1 MSSRDDALKR
11 VPLFA
16 DLTTRQLR
24 GLGRK
29 LRERQFKPGT
39 AIVREGEMSGIG
51 FFIIAS
57 GQARVSEG
65 GRDIGSLEPGDHFG
79 ELGLIVERERT
90 ATVTAETQLD
100 CLELAVWDFRELGK
114 SDGDLAWR
122 LLQHV
127 VTTLAGDRSA

>member
-1 MSSRDDALKR
+1 MPSRDDALKR

-16 DLTTRQLR
+16 DLTTRQRRRLA
-24 GLGRK
+24 RK

-57 GQARVSEG
+57 GQVRVSQGE
-65 GRDIGSLEPGDHFG
+65 RDIAALGPGDHFG
-79 ELGLIVERERT
+79 ELGLIGERERA
-90 ATVTAETQLD
+90 ATVIADTQLD
-100 CLELAVWDFRELGK
+100 CLELTAWDFRDLVK

-127 VTTLAGDRSA
+127 VTTLVGERLA